1 MVGPFLQMTMIP
13 DVELRKAT
21 IPIFFDMMQ
30 CEYYS
35 QRDQGKNGPP
45 DMARNKQKIKGKF
58 TEVSMSHSSKSC
70 QWFHLVISMELLWI
84 FSINQTSDSVIIIKK
99 DSLYFRLNFTL

>member
-1 MVGPFLQMTMIP
+1 MVGPFLEMTMIP

-58 TEVSMSHSSKSC
+58 TEVRIK
-70 QWFHLVISMELLWI
+70 LLPI
-84 FSINQTSDSVIIIKK
+84 PQLLFCNTFACIALTKEVTILQMKIKILML
-99 DSLYFRLNFTL
+99 D

>member
-58 TEVSMSHSSKSC
+58 IEV
-70 QWFHLVISMELLWI
+70 
-84 FSINQTSDSVIIIKK
+84 
-99 DSLYFRLNFTL
+99 